1 MSNGLYV
8 LDDNGEPL
16 LMEDLHVW
24 ARWTE
29 SHKPDTVVAQDMA
42 ANDDVVV
49 LISTVFLGID
59 HNWGLGDPILWET
72 MIFGGPHHGYSE
84 RYTSR
89 DEAIAGH
96 AEAVAM
102 VREGP

>member
-16 LMEDLHVW
+16 LMDDLHVW
-24 ARWTE
+24 ARWLE
-29 SHKPDTVVAQDMA
+29 SHKSTTVLAQDMA
-42 ANDDVVV
+42 ANEDVVV
-49 LISTVFLGID
+49 LISTVFGGVD
-59 HNWGLGDPILWET
+59 HNWGEGLPILWET
-72 MIFGGPHHGYSE
+72 MIFGGPHDGYSE

-89 DEAIAGH
+89 DEARIGH

-102 VREGP
+102 VRRAR